1 MLILNLIIKYA
12 FLKEVIVIDNY
23 DSFTFNIV
31 HYLEGMGAH
40 VNICRND
47 KIDWELVKNTQHIL
61 LSPVPGLPD
70 KAGDL
75 LKLINKFHT
84 SKSILGICLG
94 HQAIAQ
100 YFGHRINNMKK
111 VLHGKTSILH
121 VKDFS
126 CLFQGLPSTYEI
138 GHYHSWI
145 VEKNQK
151 SDLITTAFNDLG
163 EIMAFRHKQFNLYG
177 VQFHPESIL
186 SEHGRTL
193 LFNWLKI

>member
-1 MLILNLIIKYA
+1 M
-12 FLKEVIVIDNY
+12 KEVIVIDNY

-31 HYLEGMGAH
+31 HYLEGLGVH

-47 KIDWELVKNTQHIL
+47 KIDWELVNNTQHIL
-61 LSPVPGLPD
+61 LSPGPGLPD

-75 LKLINKFHT
+75 LQLINEFHT

-100 YFGHRINNMKK
+100 YFGHRIINMKK
-111 VLHGKTSILH
+111 VLHGKTSVLL

-145 VEKNQK
+145 VEKNK
-151 SDLITTAFNDLG
+151 ESDLIPTAYNDLG